1 MYTYRWLSSYAFS
14 SRSRTRA
21 RQRSPLRISEEL
33 LPPGQRRPNIPE
45 MPPPLNHHLSPC
57 VTNVSMGS
65 YYDYVEKVK
74 SAIRKSYSKS
84 EVEESPGCMIQTFA
98 KEMHINVTSLR
109 EQLCR
114 TVIRVTGAAKTGK
127 TSLCAGIPQALH
139 AHYQGKKRNWSK
151 RRYHRFRHAATY
163 FMSHTTCKIEN
174 VKSHGQADWM
184 SLWQSYDRWEWHRG
198 KIHPG
203 FVSMITWQWWH
214 QKDDANNKCAHGL
227 QGIRRTLYHSR
238 PLSPATRQLRSWK
251 REECLQGVGAPADEE
266 EHAEN
271 RAQSD
276 AGSLGQVISYVR
288 LTFCFLV
295 IPGYFRAG
303 RLRELGS
310 VLDVSVWYNHIAAFK
325 VDAQPLKIVRACALW
340 DLLEFMLWQLSFS
353 FWILKSH
360 FFSNLNSSLHS

>member
-1 MYTYRWLSSYAFS
+1 MYQWGATMTMLKRSSLPYGRATPNRKS
-14 SRSRTRA
+14 KNHLAVWSR
-21 RQRSPLRISEEL
+21 PLPRKCTL
-33 LPPGQRRPNIPE
+33 TLPPYGSNCAGRSSGWQGLPKLAR
-45 MPPPLNHHLSPC
+45 HLC
-57 VTNVSMGS
+57 AQGFL
-65 YYDYVEKVK
+65 
-74 SAIRKSYSKS
+74 RL
-84 EVEESPGCMIQTFA
+84 F
-98 KEMHINVTSLR
+98 MHITKEKNA
-109 EQLCR
+109 
-114 TVIRVTGAAKTGK
+114 TGASGVWF
-127 TSLCAGIPQALH
+127 I
-139 AHYQGKKRNWSK
+139 
-151 RRYHRFRHAATY
+151 RYHRFRHAATY

-203 FVSMITWQWWH
+203 FVSMITWQWGH

-360 FFSNLNSSLHS
+360 FFQS